1 MQVFVEMNYKFLEK
15 YEFEIHDILNPRV
28 WEEDGYLKPKIK
40 NGILEIVDEFQKYI
54 DFDLPVIDVVLVGS
68 NASYNY
74 TDKSDLD
81 VHLIVNFDNIDENKE
96 LVNALCQSW
105 KSLFNNS
112 YDIMLGGQPVE
123 MYIEDMET
131 STNSNGIYSVLNDR
145 WLKFPEPIEVP
156 EFNIDD
162 ELEEVKIAVD
172 DALNSNNY
180 DEVSKMIDWL
190 YYQRKLALQL
200 EGEFSVGNLI
210 FKAIRNEG
218 LLDKL
223 KEEKL
228 KLRSEELTVEGLN

>member
-1 MQVFVEMNYKFLEK
+1 MNYKFLEK
-15 YEFEIHDILNPRV
+15 YEIEMHDTLNSNV
-28 WEEDGYLKPKIK
+28 WEEDGHLKPKIK
-40 NGILEIVDEFQKYI
+40 NGILNIIDEFQQYI
-54 DFDLPVIDVVLVGS
+54 DFDLPLIDVVLVGS

-81 VHLIVNFDNIDENKE
+81 IHLIVNFDNIDENKE

-105 KSLFNNS
+105 KSLFNNA
-112 YDIMLGGQPVE
+112 YDITLGGQPIE

-131 STNSNGIYSVLNDR
+131 STNSNGIYSVLNDK
-145 WLKFPEPIEVP
+145 WLKFPEYIEIS
-156 EFNIDD
+156 EFDIDQD
-162 ELEEVKIAVD
+162 LEEVKIAVE

-228 KLRSEELTVEGLN
+228 RLRSEELTVEGLN

>member
-1 MQVFVEMNYKFLEK
+1 MPYTFLEK
-15 YEFEIHDILNPRV
+15 YDIEIHNYLNPSI
-28 WEEDGYLKPKIK
+28 WEEDGQLRSKIRQ
-40 NGILEIVDEFQKYI
+40 GILDIVDEFKNYI
-54 DFDLPVIDVVLVGS
+54 DFELPIIDIVIVGS

-74 TDKSDLD
+74 TSNSDLD
-81 VHLIVNFDNIDENKE
+81 IHLIVNFDNIDENKE
-96 LVNALCQSW
+96 LVNNLCQSW
-105 KSLFNNS
+105 KSLFNKS

-131 STNSNGIYSVLNDR
+131 STNSNGIYSVIQDR
-145 WLKFPEPIEVP
+145 WLKYPEPIEIP
-156 EFNIDD
+156 EFNIDR
-162 ELEEVKIAVD
+162 ELEEVKVEID

-180 DEVSKMIDWL
+180 DEVSRIIDWL

-228 KLRSEELTVEGLN
+228 RLRSEELTVEGLN

>member
-1 MQVFVEMNYKFLEK
+1 MNYKFLEK
-15 YEFEIHDILNPRV
+15 YEIEMHDTLNPNV
-28 WEEDGYLKPKIK
+28 WEEDGHLKPKIK
-40 NGILEIVDEFQKYI
+40 NGILNIIDEFQQYI
-54 DFDLPVIDVVLVGS
+54 DFDLPLIDVVLVGS

-81 VHLIVNFDNIDENKE
+81 IHLIVNFDNIDENKE

-105 KSLFNNS
+105 KSLFNNA
-112 YDIMLGGQPVE
+112 YDITLGGQPVE

-131 STNSNGIYSVLNDR
+131 STNSNGIYSVLNDK
-145 WLKFPEPIEVP
+145 WLKFPEYIEIS
-156 EFNIDD
+156 EFDIDQD
-162 ELEEVKIAVD
+162 LEEVKIAVD

-228 KLRSEELTVEGLN
+228 RLRSEELTVEGLN